1 MNDPGAIAPP
11 IARQME
17 RVLERLLLCVVR
29 STNDPRRA
37 ELKTEGMDERDLAVE
52 AGFLTPAAV
61 DDDAYTPTVRRPILA
76 ALQVL
81 EQRGWIEVVSGDRW
95 HIMRVRPT
103 AAGESYAMELQRP
116 WYRKLRDRLWGSSFS
131 GKRVS

>member
-1 MNDPGAIAPP
+1 MSDRETIAPP
-11 IARQME
+11 IAKQME
-17 RVLERLLLCVVR
+17 RALERLLLCVVR
-29 STNDPRRA
+29 STNDPRRT
-37 ELKTEGMDERDLAVE
+37 ELKSEGMDERDLAVE

-81 EQRGWIEVVSGDRW
+81 EQRGWIEIVSGDRW

-103 AAGESYAMELQRP
+103 PVGESYAMDLQRP
-116 WYRKLRDRLWGSSFS
+116 WYQKLRDRLLGRSTPE
-131 GKRVS
+131 K